1 MNDIDMS
8 RPGSEL
14 FSESQAPQVAQPY
27 NSYLDVPSD
36 HIVDDPL
43 NTGVKSTFHDAD
55 GEGQLS
61 DKELNFRALRE
72 ETAKLKE
79 QSEYWRGQAEALSK
93 SSRSPEPEVR
103 KDPYESLDFEN
114 TSDVKRA
121 FDSMREQNEA
131 LRNEFR
137 DTLASV
143 QTKTQHTDWNN
154 MVTQHVPQLTSKNPI
169 FAEMIQKASNPYEA
183 AYLLAELNAKANAQP
198 TPPPQMNGNAMRA
211 IANSQKPQTLASV
224 GGNGTLSQADYYASM
239 SDQDFYKIAARNLE
253 NI

>member
-43 NTGVKSTFHDAD
+43 NTGVKSTFHDA

-93 SSRSPEPEVR
+93 AGRSPEPEVR
-103 KDPYESLDFEN
+103 KDPYENLDFVQRV
-114 TSDVKRA
+114 S
-121 FDSMREQNEA
+121 
-131 LRNEFR
+131 FR
-137 DTLASV
+137 DRRW
-143 QTKTQHTDWNN
+143 DWA
-154 MVTQHVPQLTSKNPI
+154 LFRK
-169 FAEMIQKASNPYEA
+169 F
-183 AYLLAELNAKANAQP
+183 
-198 TPPPQMNGNAMRA
+198 RA
-211 IANSQKPQTLASV
+211 PFGCGWSRSTGDRQ
-224 GGNGTLSQADYYASM
+224 
-239 SDQDFYKIAARNLE
+239 E
-253 NI
+253 